1 MKAVFDTS
9 ALISLK
15 AIDLLELGLENIEM
29 ITTYQVFKE
38 LENMR
43 RFDDRLAEKAEC
55 IISYI
60 DKERLKVV
68 EISEEKLEEVIS
80 ASVDR
85 GEASCFICTKESKTK
100 FLVMDDV
107 EAASSLEAEA
117 MSEGIHQRIS
127 VAVIV
132 ELLQKGVISDKK
144 ARKALDDLIEDRDW
158 KRGVLEVLAEE
169 YFISE

>member
-9 ALISLK
+9 ALISLET
-15 AIDLLELGLENIEM
+15 IDLLELCLENIEM
-29 ITTYQVFKE
+29 ITTSQVVEE
-38 LENMR
+38 LENIR
-43 RFDDRLAEKAEC
+43 KFEDRLAEKAES

-60 DKERLKVV
+60 DEERLKVV
-68 EISEEKLEEVIS
+68 DISEDKLDEVIS
-80 ASVDR
+80 PNVDR
-85 GEASCFICTKESKTK
+85 GEASCFICSKESKTK

-132 ELLQKGVISDKK
+132 ELLQKGVISNKK
-144 ARKALDDLIEDRDW
+144 ARKALDDLIKDRDW
-158 KRGVLEVLAEE
+158 KGGVLEVLAEDILIGE
-169 YFISE
+169 